1 MNWRAIRAIAYKDL
15 LVVSRSRNTM
25 LTFILLPVLFIVV
38 IPGGAI
44 LLASNPDLV
53 SEFSAQSSD
62 MEMFFSNMPD
72 SITAEIEV
80 FETENQRAIAVVA
93 LYFFAP
99 LFLIL
104 PLMLSSMIAADSLA
118 GEKDRKTLEALI
130 YTPTSDAEIYIA
142 KLLSAWIPALI
153 VTLVGF
159 VVYGIVVNG
168 TAWSVMGRIFFPNIT
183 WIALVLWLAPAAAGL
198 GLSASVLVSSRVS
211 TAQEAYQIG
220 GLTVLPV
227 VALVIGQLA
236 GVIYLSVVFI
246 LIVGL
251 VVWLVDLVLL
261 WFGARIF
268 RRGELLSRL

>member
-1 MNWRAIRAIAYKDL
+1 MNWRAIRAIVYKDL
-15 LVVSRSRNTM
+15 LVVTRSRNTM
-25 LTFILLPVLFIVV
+25 LTFIFLPVIFLVL

-44 LLASNPDLV
+44 LLASNPDAV
-53 SEFSAQSSD
+53 SDFTREADD
-62 MEMFFSNMPD
+62 MEMFFTNMPD
-72 SITAEIEV
+72 SIKNEIEAYP
-80 FETENQRAIAVVA
+80 TDNQRAIAIIS

-130 YTPTSDAEIYIA
+130 YTPTTDAEIYTA
-142 KLLSAWIPALI
+142 KLLSAWIPALL
-153 VTLVGF
+153 VTLIGF
-159 VVYGIVVNG
+159 VVYGIVVNA
-168 TAWSVMGRIFFPNIT
+168 TAWSVMGRIFFPNLT
-183 WIALVLWLAPAAAGL
+183 WTVLVLWLAPAAAGL

-236 GVIYLSVVFI
+236 GVVYLSVGFI
-246 LIVGL
+246 LAAGL
-251 VVWLVDLVLL
+251 ILWLVDGVLL

>member
-25 LTFILLPVLFIVV
+25 LTFILLPVLFLVV

-53 SEFSAQSSD
+53 SDFSAESSD
-62 MEMFFSNMPD
+62 MEMFFANMPA
-72 SITAEIEV
+72 SITAELEA

-130 YTPTSDAEIYIA
+130 YTPTTDAEIYTA
-142 KLLSAWIPALI
+142 KLLSAWIPALLI
-153 VTLVGF
+153 TVVGF
-159 VVYGIVVNG
+159 VIYGIVVNA
-168 TAWSVMGRIFFPNIT
+168 TAWPVIGRIFFPNLT

-236 GVIYLSVVFI
+236 GVVYLSVIFI
-246 LIVGL
+246 LIIGL
-251 VVWLVDLVLL
+251 VLWGIDLVLL

-268 RRGELLSRL
+268 RRGELMSRL

>member
-25 LTFILLPVLFIVV
+25 LTFILLPVIFLVLV
-38 IPGGAI
+38 PGGAI
-44 LLASNPDLV
+44 LLASNPNTVNDFTSQ
-53 SEFSAQSSD
+53 SED
-62 MEMFFSNMPD
+62 MELFFTNMPD
-72 SITAEIEV
+72 SIKSEIEAY
-80 FETENQRAIAVVA
+80 TTDNQRAIVIVA

-130 YTPTSDAEIYIA
+130 YTPTTDAEIYTA
-142 KLLSAWIPALI
+142 KLLSSWVPALL
-153 VTLVGF
+153 VTLIGF
-159 VVYGIVVNG
+159 VVYGVVVNVM
-168 TAWSVMGRIFFPNIT
+168 AWPVMGRIFFPNLT
-183 WIALVLWLAPAAAGL
+183 WIVLVLWLAPAAAGL

-236 GVIYLSVVFI
+236 GVVYLSVGFI

-251 VVWLVDLVLL
+251 IVWLVDLALL

-268 RRGELLSRL
+268 RRGELLTRL

>member
-25 LTFILLPVLFIVV
+25 LTFILLPVLFLVV

-53 SEFSAQSSD
+53 SDFSSQSSD
-62 MEMFFSNMPD
+62 MEMFFANMPA
-72 SITAEIEV
+72 SITTELGA

-130 YTPTSDAEIYIA
+130 YTPTTDAEIYTA
-142 KLLSAWIPALI
+142 KLLSAWIPALLI
-153 VTLVGF
+153 TVVGF
-159 VVYGIVVNG
+159 VIYGIVVNA
-168 TAWSVMGRIFFPNIT
+168 TAWPVIGRIFFPNLT

-236 GVIYLSVVFI
+236 GVVYLSVIFI

-251 VVWLVDLVLL
+251 FLWGIDLVLL

-268 RRGELLSRL
+268 RRGELMSRL

>member
-25 LTFILLPVLFIVV
+25 LTFILLPVLFLVV

-53 SEFSAQSSD
+53 SDFSAQSSD
-62 MEMFFSNMPD
+62 MEMFFANMPA
-72 SITAEIEV
+72 SITTELGA

-130 YTPTSDAEIYIA
+130 YTPTTDAEIYTA
-142 KLLSAWIPALI
+142 KLLSAWIPALLI
-153 VTLVGF
+153 TVVGF
-159 VVYGIVVNG
+159 VIYGIVVNA
-168 TAWSVMGRIFFPNIT
+168 TAWPVIGRIFFPNLT

-236 GVIYLSVVFI
+236 GVVYLSVIFI

-251 VVWLVDLVLL
+251 FLWGIDLVLL

-268 RRGELLSRL
+268 QRGELMSRL

>member
-1 MNWRAIRAIAYKDL
+1 MNWRAIRAIVYKDL
-15 LVVSRSRNTM
+15 LVITRSRNTM
-25 LTFILLPVLFIVV
+25 LTFILLPVIFLV
-38 IPGGAI
+38 ILPGGAV
-44 LLASNPDLV
+44 LLASNADAM
-53 SEFSAQSSD
+53 SEFTSDSQD
-62 MEMFFSNMPD
+62 MEAFFTNMPP
-72 SITAEIEV
+72 SITAEMES
-80 FETENQRAIAVVA
+80 FTTENQRAIALVT

-130 YTPTSDAEIYIA
+130 YTPTTDAEIYTA
-142 KLLSAWIPALI
+142 KLLSAWIPALL

-159 VVYGIVVNG
+159 VIYGIVVNA
-168 TAWSVMGRIFFPNIT
+168 TAWPIMGRIFFPNLT
-183 WIALVLWLAPAAAGL
+183 WIVLVLWLAPAAAGL

-227 VALVIGQLA
+227 VVLVIGQLA
-236 GVIYLSVVFI
+236 GVVYLSVIFI
-246 LIVGL
+246 LGVGL
-251 VVWLVDLVLL
+251 VIWLIDLVLL